1 MNEFRQD
8 SSDNSI
14 FPADILVRNAP
25 DEDDDEEEEEEEER
39 KKGEENDDEVDDG
52 EGYSE

>member
-1 MNEFRQD
+1 MKEFRQD

-14 FPADILVRNAP
+14 FPADILVRNEP
-25 DEDDDEEEEEEEER
+25 DEDEDEEEEEER
-39 KKGEENDDEVDDG
+39 KKGEENDDEEDDG